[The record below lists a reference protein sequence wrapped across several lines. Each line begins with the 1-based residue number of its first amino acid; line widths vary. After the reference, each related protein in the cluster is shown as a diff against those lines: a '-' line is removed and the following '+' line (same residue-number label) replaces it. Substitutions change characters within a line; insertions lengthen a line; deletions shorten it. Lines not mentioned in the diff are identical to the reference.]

1 MKIIYRLLAFDHRD
15 EPLDV
20 ERSSAEMAEQVWDGI
35 AATDSSSKVSS
46 QHASPPLTYQSS
58 VFTGNRA
65 RRDDEPRS
73 DTQAGKTKKKTKPT
87 MFRGIADKILK
98 ASMTT
103 QALQL
108 LEDAMEDGNERRAF
122 GREPYVHPAMLE
134 LENDENH
141 HSAFIRDVSVSG
153 IGLIHFVPIEPQRIS
168 ILTRRRNDEVIN
180 VLVDITWCVP
190 SGEGCYM
197 SGGTFVTSRKVAR
210 QAILGR
216 IHESE

>member
-1 MKIIYRLLAFDHRD
+1 MGKRTRGGD
-15 EPLDV
+15 ERKGDT
-20 ERSSAEMAEQVWDGI
+20 E
-35 AATDSSSKVSS
+35 
-46 QHASPPLTYQSS
+46 
-58 VFTGNRA
+58 TGNTRQ
-65 RRDDEPRS
+65 EK
-73 DTQAGKTKKKTKPT
+73 QPT
-87 MFRGIADKILK
+87 MMRGATEKILK
-98 ASMTT
+98 GTMTSH
-103 QALQL
+103 ALQL
-108 LEDAMEDGNERRAF
+108 LEDALEDGNERRAF

-134 LENDENH
+134 LDNDENR

-153 IGLIHFVPIEPQRIS
+153 VGLIHFVPIEPQRIA

-216 IHESE
+216 LHESD